1 LSKLLAATIVSLFGV
16 LSSVAAA
23 GAAPQAPSPPPL
35 PTAAASASPAAGP
48 AISDA
53 AVSAATVEV
62 TPLRGLAG
70 RSVAL
75 LVSGQQ
81 GGQIAVSMLVFP
93 PGSAGKPG
101 RVPWVLDIPGP
112 TLASVAADGKVGLE
126 LAVYA
131 MRGSEKVVGS
141 QVCEVR
147 VSRVPADWQTGGGL
161 KLLGF
166 VDTAPVPT
174 TLRVLVREPV
184 SSSFGMWEL
193 PVPSVP
199 GRGGSHGDIGF
210 IAVEGGPGGVGAGSG
225 TGNMGEDAT
234 GAAIMRSP
242 SLLAIVVPEPKDA
255 WVVAGVGGPD
265 ADASAPPFSL
275 AGQGNVPST
284 RPVLKPG
291 ATMRLTVLGAQM
303 PLHPIMSARVRQSD
317 GRHETSYAARLLTR
331 LPAPAGEF
339 ERLVVAVTLPADL
352 AAGEHELVLSS
363 RAGSDPAE
371 TSFAI
376 RFRVAPPEKA
386 AATLV
391 WPGVPVGEGGEMVA
405 LPVRS
410 AGVAVSEDEP
420 PAHLKAAYRAA
431 VARVAADD
439 SPASL
444 RALVSLER
452 AALGHGDVSEFNR
465 LANATLGLGRSAG
478 KASPRAL
485 LGLCLINLDVYREQ
499 SRDGAR
505 LGIAHSRRVVEQLA
519 AMLAADSKDKETPRV
534 AAEIMAVFAGE
545 LQAVGSW
552 ATSERLFA
560 RALQIDAA
568 NVGALMGRAGV
579 YERAS
584 QPGEAIKTLEKVLA
598 LEPANR
604 EARLRL
610 GVNQRRAG
618 RLDAAQEGLT
628 ACTAAGNPDWVRA
641 VAWQELAS
649 MRLAEG
655 KVPEAVGMLR
665 AATAAVPADQH
676 LQVLLAS
683 ALDRERHHRE
693 ALAVVNA
700 VVGRPAGGPPSARF
714 VYAEWPHEDLDAA
727 RVKLA
732 ALRPEALAALA
743 AAVKE
748 DRP

>member
-1 LSKLLAATIVSLFGV
+1 MSKLLAATILSISGV
-16 LSSVAAA
+16 LASVAAA
-23 GAAPQAPSPPPL
+23 GAAPQAPSPPPPV
-35 PTAAASASPAAGP
+35 PTAAAPAAP
-48 AISDA
+48 AGGQALTDA
-53 AVSAATVEV
+53 ATPAARPATVEV
-62 TPLRGLAG
+62 TPLRGLPG

-112 TLASVAADGKVGLE
+112 TLASVATDGNVGLE

-131 MRGSEKVVGS
+131 MRGSDKVVGS
-141 QVCEVR
+141 QVCTLR
-147 VSRVPADWQTGGGL
+147 VSGVPAGWQTDGGL

-166 VDTAPVPT
+166 VDTAPAPA

-184 SSSFGMWEL
+184 SGSFGMWEL
-193 PVPSVP
+193 PVPSPP

-210 IAVEGGPGGVGAGSG
+210 IPVSGGPGGVGAGTG
-225 TGNMGEDAT
+225 TGSMGEDAT
-234 GAAIMRSP
+234 SATIMRTP
-242 SLLAIVVPEPKDA
+242 SLLAIVVPEPSDA
-255 WVVAGVGGPD
+255 WVVASVGGPD
-265 ADASAPPFSL
+265 AEASAPPFSL
-275 AGQGNVPST
+275 AGKGNVPST

-291 ATMRLTVLGAQM
+291 TAVRLVALGAQM
-303 PLHPIMSARVRQSD
+303 PLKPTMSFRVRRSD
-317 GRHETSYAARLLTR
+317 GRPEISYTARLLTR

-339 ERLVVAVTLPADL
+339 ERLVVLVTLPADL
-352 AAGEHELVLSS
+352 TAGEHELVLSS
-363 RAGSDPAE
+363 RAGSDPGEA
-371 TSFAI
+371 SSAI

-386 AATLV
+386 ATNLV
-391 WPGVPVGEGGEMVA
+391 WPGVPVGEGGELVA
-405 LPVRS
+405 LPVRP

-420 PAHLKAAYRAA
+420 PAHLKSAYRNA
-431 VARVAADD
+431 VAQVAAED
-439 SPASL
+439 SPTSL

-452 AALGHGDVSEFNR
+452 AALGRGDVSEFNR
-465 LANATLGLGRSAG
+465 LANTALGLGRSAD
-478 KASPRAL
+478 KAAPRAL
-485 LGLCLINLDVYREQ
+485 LGLCLINLDLYREH

-505 LGIAHSRRVVEQLA
+505 LAIAHSRRVVEQLA
-519 AMLAADSKDKETPRV
+519 AMLAAESKDKETPRV
-534 AAEIMAVFAGE
+534 AADVMAVFAGE

-560 RALQIDAA
+560 RALQIDAG

-598 LEPANR
+598 LQPAHR

-610 GVNQRRAG
+610 GVNQRRVG
-618 RLDAAQEGLT
+618 RLDAAQESLT

-649 MRLAEG
+649 MRLADG

-665 AATAAVPADQH
+665 TATADVPADQH
-676 LQVLLAS
+676 LQILLAS

-693 ALAVVNA
+693 ALTILNA
-700 VVGRPAGGPPSARF
+700 VVGRPAGAPRPPDSSTANGRTRTSTRH
-714 VYAEWPHEDLDAA
+714 A
-727 RVKLA
+727 
-732 ALRPEALAALA
+732 
-743 AAVKE
+743 
-748 DRP
+748 